1 MAREV
6 KSAAVIG
13 AGVMGSGI
21 AAHLANAGIPSYLLD
36 IVPPKYTEEDKAQ
49 KLAEDSKAFRNKLAL
64 KGIENAL
71 AAKPAAFFSK
81 DLAELVTPGNIED
94 DLDVVA
100 EVDWVVEVVVERL
113 DIKKSVFEKIESKMG
128 SDTIVSSNTSGIP
141 LKDMAEGRSDLF
153 KKNFLIT
160 HFFNPVR
167 YMALLEIVPGVDTDP
182 EIVETMARFGEKNL
196 GKGIVYAKDT
206 PNFIANRI
214 GVYGMMRCLQI
225 MYDEGYRVEEID
237 KIFGPAMGR
246 PKSAIFRTADLV
258 GLDTL
263 AHVAENIHET
273 VEEPKEKA
281 AFVLPDFVQ
290 KMVEKGLLG
299 EKTKSGFYKKSQDEQ
314 GKRVI
319 LSLDPKSLEY
329 GEQQKPDIP
338 CLGQAKSIDDVGER
352 IKMMVNADDKG
363 GKFAWK
369 ATAETLLYS
378 AAKIPEIADDIVNVD
393 RAMRWG
399 FAWKTG
405 PFETWDAIGVKES
418 VERMKKEGLEIPK
431 NIETF
436 LAKGGDTF
444 YKQEGGKSM
453 YWDLVKGEYVAMQE
467 RPGIAVFSDMKRPET
482 IVASNMGATLIDLGD
497 DVLCMEFHTK
507 MNAIDGIL
515 IEMADKAMELMEKD
529 YRGLVLY
536 NEGDNFS
543 VGANLLMI
551 LMEARNDNWDNIE
564 KLVDGFQQ
572 ANMRMRY
579 SPRPVI
585 AAPFNMALGGGCEIA
600 MAADKIVAHSEL
612 YMGLVEVGVGLIP
625 AGTGCKEYVRHLIGN
640 LPEGV
645 DVEYLPFLQKA
656 IQTVGMGKVSFS
668 AVEARTHGYLLPTDT
683 IVMNRESL
691 LQRAKN
697 EVLAMDMAGYE
708 QPQPREDLKLP
719 GPSLMP
725 AVKTMLWG
733 MKKGGYITDHDEVV
747 TLHLARIFTG
757 GDIYPGSTVS
767 EQHILDLEKEA
778 FLSLCGEEKS
788 QARMEHMLTTGKPL
802 RN

>member
-36 IVPPKYTEEDKAQ
+36 IVPPKYTEEDKASR
-49 KLAEDSKAFRNKLAL
+49 LSEDSKAFRNKFAL
-64 KGIENAL
+64 KGIESAL

-81 DLAELVTPGNIED
+81 ELASLITPGNIED
-94 DLDVVA
+94 DLDVVRD
-100 EVDWVVEVVVERL
+100 VDWVVEVVVERL
-113 DIKKSVFEKIESKMG
+113 DIKQSVFQKIESKMG
-128 SDTIVSSNTSGIP
+128 TQTIVTSNTSGIP
-141 LKDMAEGRSDLF
+141 LKDMARGRSETF
-153 KKNFLIT
+153 RKNFLIT

-182 EIVETMARFGEKNL
+182 EVIETMVRFGEKIL

-206 PNFIANRI
+206 PNFIANRV
-214 GVYGMMRCLQI
+214 GVYGMMRCLQL
-225 MYDEGYRVEEID
+225 MYEKGYRVEEVD

-246 PKSAIFRTADLV
+246 PRSAIFRTADLV

-263 AHVAENIHET
+263 VHVARNIHET
-273 VEEPKEKA
+273 VDDPQEKS
-281 AFVLPDFVQ
+281 AFVLPEFVQ
-290 KMVEKGLLG
+290 KMVDQGLLG
-299 EKTKSGFYKKSQDEQ
+299 EKSKAGFYKKIKTEQ
-314 GKRVI
+314 GKSSI
-319 LSLDPKSLEY
+319 LSVNPKTLEY
-329 GEQQKPDIP
+329 EEQQKPDLP
-338 CLGQAKSIDDVGER
+338 CLAAAKSIEDLGER
-352 IKMMVNADDKG
+352 VKMIVNAEDRAG
-363 GKFAWK
+363 TFAWK

-393 RAMRWG
+393 RAMAWG
-399 FAWKTG
+399 FAWKKG
-405 PFETWDAIGVKES
+405 PFETWDSIGVKES
-418 VERMKKEGLEIPK
+418 VERMKKEGMKIPK

-436 LAKGGDTF
+436 LGKGGETF
-444 YKQEGGKSM
+444 YKMENGKRM
-453 YWDLVKGEYVAMQE
+453 YWDLVNAKYVPIQE
-467 RPGIAVFSDMKRPET
+467 RPGIAVFSDMKRPEK
-482 IVASNMGATLIDLGD
+482 IVGQNMGASLIDIGD

-515 IEMADKAMELMEKD
+515 IEMADKALQELQDNFK
-529 YRGLVLY
+529 GLVLY

-551 LMEARNDNWDNIE
+551 LMEARNNNWDNIE
-564 KLVDGFQQ
+564 RLVDGFQQ

-600 MAADKIVAHSEL
+600 MAADKIVASAEL

-625 AGTGCKEYVRHLIGN
+625 AGTGCKEYIRHLLCG

-645 DVEYLPFLQKA
+645 DTDYLPFLQKA

-668 AVEARTHGYLLPTDT
+668 AVEARMHGYLLPSDT
-683 IVMNRESL
+683 IVLNRESL

-697 EVLAMDMAGYE
+697 EILAMDLAGYV
-708 QPQPREDLKLP
+708 QPKPKEDFKLP
-719 GPSLMP
+719 GNTLMP

-733 MKKGGYITDHDEVV
+733 MKNGGFITDHDEKV

-757 GDIYPGSTVS
+757 GDIAPGQLVS